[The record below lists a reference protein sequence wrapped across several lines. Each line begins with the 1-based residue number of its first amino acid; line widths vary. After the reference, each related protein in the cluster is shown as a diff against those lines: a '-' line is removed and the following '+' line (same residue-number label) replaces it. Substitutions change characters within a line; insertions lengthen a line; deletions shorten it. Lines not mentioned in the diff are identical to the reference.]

1 MTKSKL
7 IFDWEKSETLRRDK
21 ALSFAIVAFVSLLL
35 LGAFQLQLPKSS
47 KESSEAATVMH
58 VDEKSLAKEWWIKAE
73 EAGPFPG
80 GMAIHDEFSSPNFDE
95 LGIRGLRSPD
105 QAILRSLLPTKTK
118 TPNFRIGLQKLP
130 AFRGDH
136 PADEEVAN
144 HHFRQ
149 IPILNVF
156 DKNALAWL
164 PDDLPDFEIPK
175 AIEPQQDPLRFMLQL
190 RKDGTVADAIATSGG
205 TNPLHDSLIAWLARI
220 PFQKAN
226 DMRWLVLEVEFINQ
240 RNNGSDPK

>member
-1 MTKSKL
+1 MTKPKL
-7 IFDWEKSETLRRDK
+7 IFDWEKSETLYRDK
-21 ALSFAIVAFVSLLL
+21 VLSSAIVAFVSLLL
-35 LGAFQLQLPKSS
+35 LGAFQLQLPKSP
-47 KESSEAATVMH
+47 KEFSEAATVMH
-58 VDEKSLAKEWWIKAE
+58 VDEKTLAKEWSIKAE
-73 EAGPFPG
+73 EDGPFPG
-80 GMAIHDEFSSPNFDE
+80 GMAIHDEFSSRNLDE
-95 LGIRGLRSPD
+95 LGISSLQISN
-105 QAILRSLLPTKTK
+105 QAMLKSLGPTKTK
-118 TPNFRIGLQKLP
+118 TPNFRYGLQELP

-136 PADEEVAN
+136 PVDEVVAN

-149 IPILNVF
+149 IPILKVF

-164 PDDLPDFEIPK
+164 PDDLPNFEMPN

-205 TNPLHDSLIAWLARI
+205 TNPLQDSLIPWLASI